1 MKILTRAEALT
12 GAFANLHQ
20 ALNPLS
26 DAYKLRNPIMLK
38 AFSPKHEKSENGY
51 RIFNSFASGW
61 DNAILDIL
69 IKCSGG
75 SHARLKPDDTLIN
88 LCLCYG
94 EPATAA
100 TKIKK
105 FLRKALGDENIM
117 ERTPLSWFVEDQPKK
132 TMTATT
138 VGE

>member
-1 MKILTRAEALT
+1 MKPLSRVEALA

-20 ALNPLS
+20 AFNPLS
-26 DAYKLRNPIMLK
+26 DAYKNRNPGMLR
-38 AFSPKHEKSENGY
+38 AFSPKHEKDENGY
-51 RIFNSFASGW
+51 RVFNSFASGM
-61 DNAILDIL
+61 DNLLLDVA

-75 SHARLKPDDTLIN
+75 SHARLKADDTLIN

-117 ERTPLSWFVEDQPKK
+117 ERTPLNWFVEDQPQKVL
-132 TMTATT
+132 TATA